1 MKRIILIIA
10 LLLVAVILAGCAPV
24 LTVENNT
31 KFEVT
36 VFISGPEGPEVL
48 SPSPGES
55 SSAEIPLGNYSVTV
69 VPAQQWIDYA
79 KATRQYLNSQL
90 ANAQN
95 LTGPQLSNI
104 VQRLKDIS
112 AKIQQY
118 EATGGTGGSCAGKL
132 TQDSNAVVM
141 VSAAADGSLV
151 VSCGSSGSNSV
162 Q

>member
-10 LLLVAVILAGCAPV
+10 LLLVAMILAGCAPV
-24 LTVENNT
+24 VTVQNNT

-55 SSAEIPLGNYSVTV
+55 SSAEIPLGNYMVTV
-69 VPAQQWIDYA
+69 VPAQQWLDYA

-95 LTGPQLSNI
+95 LTGPQLLVV

-112 AKIQQY
+112 ARIQQY
-118 EATGGTGGSCAGKL
+118 ESTAGKGSYCAGKL
-132 TQDSNAVVM
+132 TEQSDGIVV
-141 VSAAADGSLV
+141 VTTAADGSLV
-151 VSCGSSGSNSV
+151 VSCGSSSTSSG